1 MKMQNI
7 FETDDVKRLLTID
20 AHNSIFRT
28 IAVAESETTKKG
40 IIDLHYTYWK
50 HLYLN
55 MMLNQ
60 IKKFKA
66 EKMVMAIDSKNVWR
80 RDIYPAYKATRK
92 ANRDK
97 STIDFD
103 KFFPVLEEYLKDLK
117 EVFSPIIF
125 AKIDRCEGDDIIA
138 AIVQNDRKSQIT
150 IVSTDKDLNQLLK
163 FKNVKQFDPIKKT
176 YVQSLNPE
184 VDLQKK
190 IIMGDKGD
198 NIPAIKAR
206 IGKVTAANI
215 ITEGTLD
222 DLLNDIE
229 TGELVKNNLV
239 RNTQLI
245 DLSYIPKEIQTKV
258 TDYINTYPTS
268 PLDGK
273 KLFDFAVKHRLPNLI
288 DEIENIKNTVGV
300 LNE

>member
-1 MKMQNI
+1 MQNI

-40 IIDLHYTYWK
+40 VIDLHYTYWK

-80 RDIYPAYKATRK
+80 RDIFPAYKATRK

-229 TGELVKNNLV
+229 TGDIVKNNLV

-300 LNE
+300 LNGE

>member
-1 MKMQNI
+1 MQNI

>member
-1 MKMQNI
+1 MQNI

-40 IIDLHYTYWK
+40 VIDLHYTYWK

-80 RDIYPAYKATRK
+80 RDIFPAYKATRK

-222 DLLNDIE
+222 DLLNDME
-229 TGELVKNNLV
+229 TGDIVKNNLV

-300 LNE
+300 LNG